1 MIVPFIVDV
10 VENVQFVVIG
20 VMPRTIIYF
29 VAGSMVGIVVVRRII
44 GAGIEASAC
53 WWSVVGLVPRHG

>member
-20 VMPRTIIYF
+20 VPRQIIYF